1 MNKILVNSVLEEEK
15 KMVSSQAKTESPN
28 KKKTAVAQT
37 TKGNVDS
44 VEVIFWKYFKNQ
56 LKVPEIEVSN
66 LKQAKIPAKVSG
78 LEANLFRFFD
88 PKNAETKGV
97 TINDYES
104 LKNSPELIL
113 YEGYRQK
120 VSGGEIIIKKMERN
134 GTSFLDE
141 KIKQGEITE
150 VGVIIPL
157 TRGKKFLKGFG
168 NFLMMGGFLL
178 IIILAVA
185 IYIGISLIFK

>member
-1 MNKILVNSVLEEEK
+1 MVSSQVKEENRV
-15 KMVSSQAKTESPN
+15 VSSQAKTESPN
-28 KKKTAVAQT
+28 KKKIAVIQT
-37 TKGNVDS
+37 TKGKVDNVDGRL
-44 VEVIFWKYFKNQ
+44 WRYFKNH
-56 LKVPEIEVSN
+56 LNVAETEVYN
-66 LKQAKIPAKVSG
+66 YKQATIPAKVSG
-78 LEANLFRFFD
+78 LDAELYRFFN
-88 PKNAETKGV
+88 PKDAEAKGI

-104 LKNSPELIL
+104 LNNSPELIL

-120 VSGGEIIIKKMERN
+120 VSGGETIIKKREKT

-141 KIKQGEITE
+141 KMEKGEIAE

-178 IIILAVA
+178 VIIVAVA
-185 IYIGISLIFK
+185 IYIGISMIFK

>member
-1 MNKILVNSVLEEEK
+1 
-15 KMVSSQAKTESPN
+15 MVSSQTKTESPN

-44 VEVIFWKYFKNQ
+44 VEVVFWKYFKNQ
-56 LKVPEIEVSN
+56 LKVPEMEVSN

-78 LEANLFRFFD
+78 LEANLFRFFN
-88 PKNAETKGV
+88 PKDAEAKGI
-97 TINDYES
+97 TIKDYES
-104 LKNSPELIL
+104 LNNSPELIL

-120 VSGGEIIIKKMERN
+120 VSGGETIIKKREKT

-141 KIKQGEITE
+141 KMEKGEIAE

-178 IIILAVA
+178 VIIVAVA
-185 IYIGISLIFK
+185 IYIGISMIFK